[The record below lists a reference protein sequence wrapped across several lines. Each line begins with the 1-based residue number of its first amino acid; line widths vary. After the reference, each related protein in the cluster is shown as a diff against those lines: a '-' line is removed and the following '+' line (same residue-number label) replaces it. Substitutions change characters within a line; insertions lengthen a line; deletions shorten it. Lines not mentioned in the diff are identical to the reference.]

1 MTDQHLAPLPW
12 QNHNWQ
18 RLAGQLADQK
28 LPHALLLAG
37 SKGVGKAHFAETFS
51 RLALCL
57 SPINQVPCGSCKT
70 CLLLHAG
77 SHPDFISIR
86 PEEKSKVIKVDQ
98 VRRLTEFVAKTPQQG
113 RRKVAIIEPAES
125 LNINAA
131 NALLKCLEEPAGD
144 TVLLLISHIPSLLMA
159 TIRSRCQKVDFAI
172 PGRSDSLAWLGPLA
186 VGHNAE
192 YLLDCAGGAPLMA
205 RDLMGDERLE
215 QRSLFAQSLN
225 TVAEH
230 QVSALEAAAKLQSG
244 EPLPLV
250 EALIGWL
257 QLAVKAPFGGD
268 IPTDTQEAALL
279 GRLRNVK
286 PSLVFRLLDKLLVV
300 KRQLLSGSNPNKQ
313 LLIEELMMD
322 WYALLR
328 QVQPAQQAR
337 HSLLNGLN

>member
-1 MTDQHLAPLPW
+1 MSEQHLAPLPW
-12 QNHNWQ
+12 QQSSWQ
-18 RLAGQLADQK
+18 RLIGQLNDNK
-28 LPHALLLAG
+28 LPHALLFAG
-37 SKGVGKAHFAETFS
+37 PKGVGKVHFADTFA

-70 CLLLHAG
+70 CLLLKAG
-77 SHPDFISIR
+77 SHPDFFSIH
-86 PEEKSKVIKVDQ
+86 PEDKSKVIKIDQ
-98 VRRLTEFVAKTPQQG
+98 VRQLTDFVSKTPQQG

-144 TVLLLISHIPSLLMA
+144 TLLLLVSHMPSILMA
-159 TIRSRCQKVDFAI
+159 TIRSRCQKVDFLI
-172 PGRSDSLAWLGPLA
+172 PPRVECLEWLTPLT
-186 VGHNAE
+186 VSHSAE
-192 YLLDCAGGAPLMA
+192 YLLDCAGGAPLTA

-215 QRSLFAQSLN
+215 QRTLFAQSLN
-225 TVAEH
+225 AVGDH

-257 QLAVKAPFGGD
+257 QLSVK
-268 IPTDTQEAALL
+268 IPLGVQTPIDEQEQALVSKVVK
-279 GRLRNVK
+279 VK
-286 PSLVFRLLDKLLVV
+286 PSMVFRLLDKLLLV
-300 KRQLLSGSNPNKQ
+300 KKQLLSGSNPNKQ
-313 LLIEELMMD
+313 LLIEEMMMD

-328 QVQPAQQAR
+328 QVQPVQQAR